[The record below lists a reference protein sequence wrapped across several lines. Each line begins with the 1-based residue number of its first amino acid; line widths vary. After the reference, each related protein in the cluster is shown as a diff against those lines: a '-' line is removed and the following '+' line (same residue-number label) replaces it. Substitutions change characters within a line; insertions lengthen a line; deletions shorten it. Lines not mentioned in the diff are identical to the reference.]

1 MIHFLKWVTQ
11 NIDIFHDIHIFLNVF
26 EYESLSNYY
35 TTNVEILRN
44 QQLQTEWGKKIDLS
58 TYK

>member
-11 NIDIFHDIHIFLNVF
+11 NIDIFHDIHIFLNVLV
-26 EYESLSNYY
+26 YESLSNYY